1 MSKRVGR
8 YIRKKF
14 HKKRWRQFAFMM
26 ACIVVFCTTYALL
39 LPAVTLEKTAD
50 CGLEEHQHEKTC
62 YENQLVCG
70 NKESDGHRHTDSCY
84 RKVLV
89 CGEEVHVHSEDCFHG
104 RTLKGTA
111 DENISMGDTEEEAG
125 QLLLDETEDIDQ
137 TAVNEPASGAAMNQ
151 EIDPEAE
158 GDSLSFG
165 AEAAAES
172 EFVSE
177 QSSGSEADEE
187 SASMLEQSAGAEA
200 AGESASMSEQSAAA
214 EAAGEANPLLE
225 EADTADWEAETP
237 EEQFSDGEAAGE
249 AETESEE
256 PLTEEAGE
264 AETESEENA
273 GEEAEPAETES
284 EEPSTE
290 EAGAAEETPS
300 AEPGMTEEQS
310 AEEETAGETET
321 FPEETADVET
331 DQGSETLSEETSE
344 DEADPESETLSEE
357 ISDEGTE
364 SVEENPEWAAETS
377 EEQSSAEETAVET
390 ETLSE
395 ETAPEEIP
403 DKETGATTEQVTSDI
418 VTEDGTAPAQEAA
431 EQLAC
436 QGPDYEVTVTSGV
449 KEGIPKDASLSV
461 SEIMPEMTA
470 DNTDA
475 DNNTDTEL
483 TYEEYVSQTE
493 EALGIEKDS
502 GCYIRLFDIKIVDA
516 YGEKIKIQAP
526 VNVKIRLTDQKY
538 ADISN
543 AQVVHF
549 ADETKEADI
558 AEETNGTEK
567 TDSETLSG
575 SAAKSATTPSRN
587 AEAAGKAKKIK
598 KAVKA
603 EKEKKEKKGDVI
615 QDLTVEAGVL
625 PEDGT
630 TLSFETEGFSV
641 FALVGTTI
649 EKTVLASDGHNYRIT
664 ATYGEETEIPKDADL
679 AVEEITEVSPDYDKY
694 VSKTEKALGMEE
706 GSAGYIRLFD
716 IKIVDKNNPEVN
728 YQPAADTTVD
738 VRIELADSESKDLSL
753 VHFAD
758 NTKEGEKIE
767 CRTEAADNG
776 QSVSFAADGF
786 SVYAIVYG
794 DDTTPETKSI
804 QYVFHYSDKTP
815 FLFTNKN
822 GDSTDTQYVKDGEAL
837 FYPGVPT
844 NDPNQEGRE
853 FWGWYEGTFNGDA
866 FEWGEEAEFETPI
879 SVSETATVNLYARYE
894 QTYYVT
900 YYDEKGSVYSVVK
913 HANGDPIRLDVA
925 GTETPYTASNAQK
938 AFLGWSTTSGTTD
951 EVPENTTMTVTG
963 NVSLYP
969 SINDVKWINFNGG
982 ETGNGASYTAP
993 VYVLGNVVTSDKKPE
1008 DPTRRGYAFQGWYKD
1023 AACTQEFKWDGT
1035 ETITEDITLFAK
1047 WVEAD
1052 TKYTVIFWKQN
1063 IEGTGYDYVESSDR
1077 DALTGSTVSL
1087 RTTGSNGDTNRAG
1100 KTVNGESYKGF
1111 HYNNAISNSSATVLA
1126 NGTTVLNV
1134 YYDRYVHT
1142 FTFIDRNRPG
1152 YSYTVGTGNNATYG
1166 LVDNQYVSLVQIDGI
1181 WMYQNGTSTETT
1193 TNNYT
1198 GQRYSINNE
1207 NNNSPQKYRFY
1218 NGQMQ
1223 PVYYR
1228 NYWGW
1233 YTSHNG
1239 NSWSG
1244 FVGSNF
1250 TRYQQDNSG
1259 LIGVVNGKLVDLNSD
1274 GTYTEIE
1281 NIPIYIPYEGENR
1294 YVRGSQTFTIHTV
1307 TALFGS
1313 DISWIWNFTGT
1324 NGVSYPQTNPATS
1337 WQPSGSSTY
1346 TARITRMEIM
1356 PDEDITF
1363 SHTTTS
1369 NPTRYFHYYVEA
1381 LPGAENTRTFNG
1393 REYSLYTDL
1402 THDFNL
1408 IFYED
1413 DFWPLTGFERQSI
1426 ATANG
1431 TNVTI
1436 NTNGTGWNN
1445 SWNSHLYFYYT
1456 RNSYDLEFRNSTDT
1470 SEVYAT
1476 NSVKYQAPVADSII
1490 ADPNPPDGYTFHGW
1504 YADPS
1509 CSTRVFFTEP
1519 TEADLAELKYELNS
1533 AGRKT
1538 YNANGEHSDEY
1549 IVLEKMPASNYVLY
1563 ANWAPKRYQVNIDP
1577 NGGALLTDGTQ
1588 ATYYNIDYG
1597 EKIGEYANVTR
1608 NYIKISEGQDVT
1620 GKTRYSYHYDTRTD
1634 NDGQHRWACYNE
1646 DPNGDYIEDST
1657 AYTFVGWYRVADN
1670 GAGAMDRAPFN
1681 FDTLIEEN
1689 TTLRAMWRREGVFK
1703 VKYTNI
1709 MNEGKTGQLTSPD
1722 SKPDDDQYTYVDL
1735 AEAKVGPGIRP
1746 PVNYQFAGWRVLGTE
1761 SPDYNPGD
1769 IFIIDSNFAEYEQGG
1784 TMYVTLEPVFIQIG
1798 DASITYDINVPVGS
1812 TATSTELTDVE
1823 NNMQTELKDNGSI
1836 DLSSGNGFDVT
1847 GYRLIGWSDQKLNP
1861 NDHPIVLNND
1871 GSFTGAV
1878 PANTHLFKLGG
1889 TYGVSDS
1896 NTLYAVW
1903 ELRTIP
1909 VPFIKQG
1916 EKTDGTY
1923 EQLAGAEFKLYA
1935 DEECSTLISS
1945 VYGAIEN
1952 TDASVTSSNET
1963 GTNVTFPKVPV
1974 GTFYFKETQVSAQYK
1989 LDNTTVHTIVVS
2001 ESTDGNNTLSYTVDG
2016 VYTSA
2021 NPLVI
2026 KNHLKGTLAVTKT
2039 VDSIVEA
2046 DAQKDFTFTATVL
2059 NDSNNTDTSVNGNFG
2074 DLDFTNGVASF
2085 TLKHTE
2091 EVKIRNLVGKKV
2103 VIKENDAAIYTTTAV
2118 ASAGNYDIASKTYT
2132 IIIPDEGDTVTF
2144 TNKLEGVPVRVLKV
2158 DQEARPLEG
2167 AKFSFVG
2174 ENKFGGEAADDME
2187 STIDDSG
2194 DAVIIEDE
2202 AVPLGTYVL
2211 QEDEAPAGYIGLEGN
2226 AEISISRGTNE
2237 NIEVSLKIGETQI
2250 TSPTY
2255 ISNENGTWVIKIMN
2269 TAGYELPSTGGPGTS
2284 LIYLLGIMLTGL
2296 AGTGLVMRKRRK
2308 AA

>member
-1 MSKRVGR
+1 
-8 YIRKKF
+8 
-14 HKKRWRQFAFMM
+14 MM

-50 CGLEEHQHEKTC
+50 CGLEEHQHEKGC
-62 YENQLVCG
+62 YENQLICG

-89 CGEEVHVHSEDCFHG
+89 CGKEVHVHSEDCFHG
-104 RTLKGTA
+104 RILKGRA
-111 DENISMGDTEEEAG
+111 DENISADNTAEEAG
-125 QLLLDETEDIDQ
+125 QLLLDETEDIEQ

-158 GDSLSFG
+158 GDGLSFG
-165 AEAAAES
+165 EEAAAES
-172 EFVSE
+172 ESVSE
-177 QSSGSEADEE
+177 QSTAE
-187 SASMLEQSAGAEA
+187 EA
-200 AGESASMSEQSAAA
+200 AE
-214 EAAGEANPLLE
+214 EANPLLE
-225 EADTADWEAETP
+225 ETDTAGWEAEIS
-237 EEQFSDGEAAGE
+237 EEQPADGEAVGE
-249 AETESEE
+249 AETD
-256 PLTEEAGE
+256 
-264 AETESEENA
+264 SEENA
-273 GEEAEPAETES
+273 GEEI
-284 EEPSTE
+284 
-290 EAGAAEETPS
+290 GAAEETPS
-300 AEPGMTEEQS
+300 SEPGLTEEQS

-321 FPEETADVET
+321 FPEETANVET
-331 DQGSETLSEETSE
+331 DQGSETLPEETS
-344 DEADPESETLSEE
+344 DEETEP
-357 ISDEGTE
+357 
-364 SVEENPEWAAETS
+364 VEENPEWAAETS
-377 EEQSSAEETAVET
+377 EEQSLTEDIATESETLSESTTNEETGPVEENPEGEAERIENQSSAEETAVET

-403 DKETGATTEQVTSDI
+403 DKEARATTEQEQVTSEI
-418 VTEDGTAPAQEAA
+418 MTEDGTEPAQEAA
-431 EQLAC
+431 AQLAC

-461 SEIMPEMTA
+461 SEIMPETPA

-483 TYEEYVSQTE
+483 TYEEYVSRTE
-493 EALGIEKDS
+493 EALGIEEDS
-502 GCYIRLFDIKIVDA
+502 GYFIRLFDIKIVDA
-516 YGEKIKIQAP
+516 YGEKIKIQVP
-526 VNVKIRLTDQKY
+526 VNVKIRLIDQKG

-549 ADETKEADI
+549 ADETNEADI

-567 TDSETLSG
+567 TDTETLSE
-575 SAAKSATTPSRN
+575 SETKTATTPSRN
-587 AEAAGKAKKIK
+587 AKALSKAKNIN
-598 KAVKA
+598 KAAKA
-603 EKEKKEKKGDVI
+603 KKEKKGDVI
-615 QDLTVEAGVL
+615 QDVTVETGVL

-664 ATYGEETEIPKDADL
+664 ATYGAETGIPEDADL
-679 AVEEITEVSPDYDKY
+679 AVEEITEVSSDYDKY
-694 VSKTEKALGMEE
+694 VSKTENALGMEE

-716 IKIVDKNNPEVN
+716 ICIVNKDDYSIK
-728 YQPAADTTVD
+728 YQPAEKTSVD
-738 VRIELADSESKDLSL
+738 VRVELADSESEELRV
-753 VHFAD
+753 VHFANED
-758 NTKEGEKIE
+758 DTGSVMDA
-767 CRTEAADNG
+767 AADG
-776 QSVSFAADGF
+776 KAVSFAADGF
-786 SVYAIVYG
+786 SVYAIVDG

-804 QYVFHYSDKTP
+804 QYVFHYSDKTS
-815 FLFTNKN
+815 FQFINKN
-822 GDSTDTQYVKDGEAL
+822 GNYTDTQYVKDGETL

-844 NDPNQEGRE
+844 NDPNQEGKE
-853 FWGWYEGTFNGDA
+853 FWGWYEGTLNGDA
-866 FEWGEEAEFETPI
+866 LEWGREAEFETPI
-879 SVSETATVNLYARYE
+879 SVSETAIVNLYARYE

-900 YYDEKGSVYSVVK
+900 YYDENGNIYSVVK
-913 HANGDPIRLDVA
+913 HANGDSIRLDVA
-925 GTETPYTASNAQK
+925 GTESSYTASNAQK
-938 AFLGWSTTSGTTD
+938 AFLGWSTISGTTD
-951 EVPENTTMTVTG
+951 EVPENTTLTVAG
-963 NVSLYP
+963 NVALYP
-969 SINDVKWINFNGG
+969 AVNDVKWINFNGG

-993 VYVLGNVVTSDKKPE
+993 VYVLGNIVTSDKKPE

-1023 AACTQEFKWDGT
+1023 AACTQPFTWDGT
-1035 ETITEDITLFAK
+1035 ETITEDITLYAK

-1077 DALTGSTVSL
+1077 DALTGSMVSL

-1111 HYNNAISNSSATVLA
+1111 HYNNVISNSSATVLA

-1134 YYDRYVHT
+1134 YYDRKVHT
-1142 FTFIDRNRPG
+1142 FTFIDRDRPG

-1166 LVDNQYVSLVQIDGI
+1166 LVDNQYVPLVQIDGI
-1181 WMYQNGTSTETT
+1181 WMYQNGSNTKTT
-1193 TNNYT
+1193 IYQTDDGY
-1198 GQRYSINNE
+1198 RYSRDTSDYDDNPPKYYFDGSKMSRLYYRDSWLYGGWYY
-1207 NNNSPQKYRFY
+1207 NSDFSGNRY
-1218 NGQMQ
+1218 NGDRYIISQ
-1223 PVYYR
+1223 
-1228 NYWGW
+1228 
-1233 YTSHNG
+1233 NG
-1239 NSWSG
+1239 
-1244 FVGSNF
+1244 
-1250 TRYQQDNSG
+1250 TK
-1259 LIGVVNGKLVDLNSD
+1259 GVVNGKLVDLNSD

-1281 NIPIYIPYEGENR
+1281 YIPIYVPYEGENR
-1294 YVRGSQTFTIHTV
+1294 YVQGSQTYTVYTV

-1313 DISWIWNFTGT
+1313 DISGIWNFTGT

-1337 WQPSGSSTY
+1337 WQPSGSATY
-1346 TARITRMEIM
+1346 TQRITRMEIM

-1363 SHTTTS
+1363 SHTTTT

-1381 LPGAENTRTFNG
+1381 LPGAENIRMFNG

-1402 THDFNL
+1402 THDFNR
-1408 IFYED
+1408 IYYED
-1413 DFWPLTGFERQSI
+1413 DFWQLTGFTRQAI

-1436 NTNGTGWNN
+1436 STTGTGWNN
-1445 SWNSHLYFYYT
+1445 SWNSNLYFYYT

-1490 ADPNPPDGYTFHGW
+1490 ADPNPPEGYTFHGW

-1597 EKIGEYANVTR
+1597 EKIGEYANITR

-1746 PVNYQFAGWRVLGTE
+1746 PEKYQFAGWRVLGTE
-1761 SPDYNPGD
+1761 SPVYNPGD

-1823 NNMQTELKDNGSI
+1823 NNMQTKLKDNGSI

-1861 NDHPIVLNND
+1861 NEYPIALNND
-1871 GSFTGAV
+1871 GSFSGSV

-1909 VPFIKQG
+1909 IPFIKQG

-1952 TDASVTSSNET
+1952 TDASVASSNET

-1974 GTFYFKETQVSAQYK
+1974 GTFYFKETQVSSQYK

-2001 ESTDGNNTLSYTVDG
+2001 ESDDGSHTLSYTIDG
-2016 VYTSA
+2016 IYTSA

-2026 KNHLKGTLAVTKT
+2026 KNHLKGTLVVTKT

-2046 DAQKDFTFTATVL
+2046 DAQKDFSFTATVL
-2059 NDSNNTDTSVNGNFG
+2059 NDSNITDTSVNGIFG
-2074 DLDFTNGVASF
+2074 DLSFTNGVASF

-2118 ASAGNYDIASKTYT
+2118 ASAGSYDNAFKTYT
-2132 IIIPDEGDTVTF
+2132 IIIPDDGDTVTF

-2187 STIDDSG
+2187 STIDDSR

-2211 QEDEAPAGYIGLEGN
+2211 QEDKAPAGYIGLEGN
-2226 AEISISRGTNE
+2226 VEISISHGTNE

-2284 LIYLLGIMLTGL
+2284 LIYLLGIMLTGF
-2296 AGTGLVMRKRRK
+2296 AGTGLVMRKRGK